1 MAGYDAWHPAVSQPD
16 TPRPTMISPKPRRNL
31 LSGVIV
37 VTPILYPGV
46 IRTIRVPRTPFVSS
60 VRIRTTDRI
69 AKTRGPESTI
79 DHAATTSRLARTRR
93 STGYRGST
101 GFRRICRGGPADA
114 ARRNCANRRWFG
126 WPRREGRARCPVDT
140 VRSSSPG
147 RLRRNPSLLP
157 RFRHNVHSGR
167 LTDDPVGRRNIRMQS
182 INLIFY
188 AFDGISDPALLPP
201 LPVEQHGTTVT

>member
-1 MAGYDAWHPAVSQPD
+1 M
-16 TPRPTMISPKPRRNL
+16 

-37 VTPILYPGV
+37 VTPAILHARVFGA
-46 IRTIRVPRTPFVSS
+46 ICVPRTPFVGS

-79 DHAATTSRLARTRR
+79 DHAATTFRSARTRR

-101 GFRRICRGGPADA
+101 GFRRIYRGGPADA
-114 ARRNCANRRWFG
+114 ARRSGASRRWFG

-147 RLRRNPSLLP
+147 RLRRNPSVLP
-157 RFRHNVHSGR
+157 RFRHNILPGR